1 MDGRPCSSP
10 QDIAS
15 HWFGIRDLW
24 HFLQVLERDLAGS
37 QEQHEEKIRERHPR
51 DQDEFGDP
59 KLTTAN
65 DSSDRKALFVRLTGA
80 LVLYVGSTAGSLA

>member
-51 DQDEFGDP
+51 DQDESVGRCQGVCLCSHLLAENRDCP
-59 KLTTAN
+59 TLC
-65 DSSDRKALFVRLTGA
+65 LFRA
-80 LVLYVGSTAGSLA
+80 A